1 MFTFTIQIALT
12 GAASGIGLATAKLLA
27 SRGAILSITDVN
39 KQGLAPTIKA
49 LSGAKH
55 ISTVT
60 DVRKSS
66 QVNSWI
72 EKTVQQLGKLDGGVN
87 LAGVVRPPHA
97 LADVTDDD

>member
-12 GAASGIGLATAKLLA
+12 GAASGIRLATAKLLA

-39 KQGLAPTIKA
+39 EQGLAATIEA

-60 DVRKSS
+60 DVRESS
-66 QVNSWI
+66 
-72 EKTVQQLGKLDGGVN
+72 
-87 LAGVVRPPHA
+87 
-97 LADVTDDD
+97 